1 MNINLENLASKG
13 KLNIVVDRTEEA
25 KENSKK
31 LTHIHSVK
39 KIAPALN
46 KYAELKIVPTL
57 KPKLMKLED
66 RRRTEVADVS
76 LESGGSNDD

>member
-1 MNINLENLASKG
+1 MSINLENLASKG

-46 KYAELKIVPTL
+46 K
-57 KPKLMKLED
+57 
-66 RRRTEVADVS
+66 
-76 LESGGSNDD
+76 

>member
-31 LTHIHSVK
+31 LTHIQSVK

-46 KYAELKIVPTL
+46 K
-57 KPKLMKLED
+57 
-66 RRRTEVADVS
+66 
-76 LESGGSNDD
+76 